1 MIHAFYHTSR
11 PTAAKHLNS
20 YIQISSNAEIGLSKL
35 AGQSTSKVIKFD
47 ISPGGTRSNDS
58 RLAFPATLCFS
69 IQSFFWPPFKY

>member
-1 MIHAFYHTSR
+1 MIHLFYYTSR
-11 PTAAKHLNS
+11 PAAAKHLNS
-20 YIQISSNAEIGLSKL
+20 YIQISSNAKIGLSNL